1 MTSAVE
7 VRNVRCQLGERE
19 ILKGVDLAIA
29 PGELVTLVGPSGC
42 GKSTMLRVIA
52 GLEEPSL
59 GTVLIDGVDVTTA
72 PPEKRHVGLVF
83 QSNALFGHLRVDK
96 NIAFGLRHL
105 SKQERRDR
113 VDEMLDLVK
122 LGDLAHRFPHELS
135 GGEQQRIALARA
147 LAPQPPVV
155 LLDEPYGALD
165 EVLREELGWEVK
177 EILSRRHTA
186 AILVTHD
193 RHEAIT
199 LGDRVAVMDGGQ
211 ILQCDAPRT
220 VYDEPATRFVADF
233 LAVSSYLST
242 SLGEETLVRP
252 HQLRVSA
259 GGPHTVLRVEF
270 LGATSRYTIRTAS
283 GAVVVAD
290 VDPNTALNVD
300 DSCDVHIRERHDE

>member
-52 GLEEPSL
+52 GLEEPSM
-59 GTVLIDGVDVTTA
+59 GTVLIDGVDVTTVPA
-72 PPEKRHVGLVF
+72 EKRHVGLVF

-186 AILVTHD
+186 AVLVTHD

-199 LGDRVAVMDGGQ
+199 LGDRVAVMDSGQ

-220 VYDEPATRFVADF
+220 VYDKPATRFVADF

-242 SLGEETLVRP
+242 SLGAETLVRP

-290 VDPNTALNVD
+290 VDPNTALNAG
-300 DSCDVHIRERHDE
+300 DSCDVHIRERQGE